1 MTYEIRRTHRQ
12 DSTDSKLLHTVETS
26 REDFAREVFTD
37 YAATVLDQDTD
48 HFHYVR
54 FIEKGGGFVN
64 EAIAYPQAEDILPQP
79 PAWYK
84 GAGFY
89 DESENLILRYDAGRD
104 SGSEADVAFL
114 LIGDYRYEL
123 TALQPKAQAPENDQ
137 LEELTEDQRAEHIRL
152 LDELREQITSK
163 RR

>member
-12 DSTDSKLLHTVETS
+12 DSTDSKLMHTVETS

-37 YAATVLDQDTD
+37 YAATVLDKDTD
-48 HFHYVR
+48 NFRYVR
-54 FIEKGGGFVN
+54 FIEKSGGFVN

-79 PAWYK
+79 PAWYN

-89 DESENLILRYDAGRD
+89 DKSDNLILRYDAGRD
-104 SGSEADVAFL
+104 SGNSADVAFL
-114 LIGDYRYEL
+114 IIGDYRYGI
-123 TALQPKAQAPENDQ
+123 TALQPQAQAPDEEQ
-137 LEELTEDQRAEHIRL
+137 PEELTEEQRAAHIRL